1 MILPVITTHY
11 SLLKGFIKPDEAAKK
26 CKELGYTH
34 CLIADIETISG
45 VVDFFNAMNQ
55 RRLAILYRRST
66 SSHASLLC

>member
-45 VVDFFNAMNQ
+45 VVDFFNAMNK
-55 RRLAILYRRST
+55 AGIVPILGM
-66 SSHASLLC
+66 